1 MIIYCTSPSNEI
13 SEKIIKELLSSKVAA
28 CCSILPGIHS
38 HYIWE
43 GKIENQ
49 TEFLLM
55 IKTRE
60 ENFNTIEKII
70 LDVHPYETPEILAVP
85 VYQGNEK
92 YISWI
97 NQVVM
102 V

>member
-1 MIIYCTSPSNEI
+1 MIIYCTTPSKEI
-13 SEKIIKELLSSKVAA
+13 SEKIIKNLLTSKVAA

-38 HYIWE
+38 HFIWND
-43 GKIENQ
+43 KIENQ

-55 IKTRE
+55 IKTKE
-60 ENFNTIEKII
+60 ENFKIVEKII
-70 LDVHPYETPEILAVP
+70 LDSHPYQTPEILAVP
-85 VYQGNEK
+85 VCHGNHE

-97 NQVVM
+97 NQVVT